1 MMERVVMNNT
11 NERDTTEQPSNASA
25 TADEQVAPTDG
36 TSWAREEDIDT
47 FDQFVR
53 RFWNGEIAP
62 DEFKRFRLQNGIY
75 GQRQEG
81 EQMFRIKI
89 PWGGLQAA
97 QLELLAEL
105 AAKAPNGVAHVTTR
119 QNIQLHF
126 IKLEQVIGLMRSLA
140 TVGLTTR
147 EACGNTVRNVVVG
160 HCAGVCPQELFDVTP
175 YAETVARFLLRN
187 PMNQNLPRKF
197 KIAFSGCPDD
207 LGLSPM
213 QDIGAC
219 AVVRATAGREE
230 RGFQLYVG
238 GGLGPMP
245 RVADLLEDFTPADRL
260 LPTVAAI
267 VRVFDRLG
275 NRDDRHKARMKF
287 VLNKLGIEAFRTLVF
302 QERTGL
308 ESTMAGQFPSSVI
321 WEKVP
326 LQRASSLPAASPGES
341 DNPAYR
347 RWRATNVLTQK
358 QVGYAMVSIRLEL
371 GDITSA
377 QLRTLAF
384 VAREFGDGAVR
395 STNQQN
401 FALRW
406 IPTER
411 LPALYRILSA
421 VGLAAPSAERL
432 ADVTACPGADTCQ
445 LGITSSRGLGA
456 AVSAL
461 FDDELKDLADESG
474 IRIKI
479 SACPNSCGQH
489 HLADIGLYG
498 GAKKFEGE
506 PSKWVQVPTYEMLLG
521 ARLTPGQANYGMPVA
536 RIPAKNA
543 PGAVEAVLRLYQKE
557 RRNGEPFTDFLDRFG
572 LESVKTVLT
581 PFTTLPPAS
590 EAPDRYLD
598 YNTEEAFSIHV
609 GPGECAS

>member
-1 MMERVVMNNT
+1 MNDANEPVGGEQPVHVSTPINGRISHERV
-11 NERDTTEQPSNASA
+11 QSA
-25 TADEQVAPTDG
+25 DG
-36 TSWAREEDIDT
+36 SSWANEGDIDT
-47 FDQFVR
+47 FDQFVQ
-53 RFWNGEIAP
+53 RFWNGEISQ

-89 PWGGLQAA
+89 PWGGLSAA

-126 IKLEQVIGLMRSLA
+126 IKLEQVTGLMRSLA
-140 TVGLTTR
+140 SVGLTTR
-147 EACGNTVRNVVVG
+147 EACGNTVRNVTVG

-175 YAETVARFLLRN
+175 YAETIARFLLRN

-213 QDIGAC
+213 QDIGA
-219 AVVRATAGREE
+219 RAALRSAAGKEE

-238 GGLGPMP
+238 GGLGPIP
-245 RVADLLEDFTPADRL
+245 RLAELLEEFTPADRL

-287 VLNKLGIEAFRTLVF
+287 VLNRLGIEAFRTLVF

-308 ESTMAGQFPSSVI
+308 DSTMAGQFPALVV
-321 WEKVP
+321 WDKVP
-326 LQRASSLPAASPGES
+326 LHRTSVVSATSPREP
-341 DNPAYR
+341 DDPAYR
-347 RWRATNVLTQK
+347 RWRATNVLKQK
-358 QVGYAMVSIRLEL
+358 QVGYTMVYIRLEL

-384 VAREFGDGAVR
+384 AAREFGDGAVR

-406 IPTER
+406 IPSER
-411 LPALYRILSA
+411 LPALYRVLSA
-421 VGLAAPSAERL
+421 VGLAVPSAERL

-445 LGITSSRGLGA
+445 LGITSSRGLAAALGA
-456 AVSAL
+456 L
-461 FDDELKDLADESG
+461 CDDELKGLADETG

-498 GAKKFEGE
+498 GAKKFNGQ
-506 PSKWVQVPTYEMLLG
+506 QVPTYEMLLG
-521 ARLTPGQANYGMPVA
+521 AKLTPGQASYAKPVA
-536 RIPAKNA
+536 RIPAKNV
-543 PGAVEAVLRLYQKE
+543 PGAVEAVLHLYQKE
-557 RRNGEPFTDFLDRFG
+557 RQDGESFNNFLDRYG
-572 LESVKTVLT
+572 LESVKTVLA
-581 PFTTLPPAS
+581 PFTDLPPVS
-590 EAPDRYLD
+590 EAPDHYLD
-598 YNTEEAFSIHV
+598 YNAEEAFSVHI

>member
-1 MMERVVMNNT
+1 MNDV
-11 NERDTTEQPSNASA
+11 NELKRAEHPLNVSIP
-25 TADEQVAPTDG
+25 ADGGIGQEKTDLANRP
-36 TSWAREEDIDT
+36 SWASEEDIDT
-47 FDQFVR
+47 FDQFVQ
-53 RFWNGEIAP
+53 RFWNGEISP

-89 PWGGLQAA
+89 PWGGLSAA

-126 IKLEQVIGLMRSLA
+126 IKLDQVTGLMRSLA
-140 TVGLTTR
+140 SVGLTNR
-147 EACGNTVRNVVVG
+147 EACGNTVRNVTVG

-175 YAETVARFLLRN
+175 YGEAVARFLLRN

-197 KIAFSGCPDD
+197 KIAFSGCSDD
-207 LGLSPM
+207 LGLSPI

-219 AVVRATAGREE
+219 AALRSTAGKEE

-238 GGLGPMP
+238 GGLGPLP
-245 RVADLLEDFTPADRL
+245 RLAELLEEFTPADRL

-308 ESTMAGQFPSSVI
+308 ESTMAGRFPPVVV
-321 WEKVP
+321 WEEVP
-326 LQRASSLPAASPGES
+326 PYRASPVPAGSSTQP
-341 DNPAYR
+341 DDPAYR
-347 RWRATNVLTQK
+347 RWQATNVFKQK
-358 QVGYAMVSIRLEL
+358 QVGYTMVYIRLEL

-384 VAREFGDGAVR
+384 AAREFGDGTVR
-395 STNQQN
+395 NTNQQN

-406 IPTER
+406 IPSGR
-411 LPALYRILSA
+411 LPALYRLLSA

-445 LGITSSRGLGA
+445 LGITSSRGLAAALGA
-456 AVSAL
+456 L
-461 FDDELKDLADESG
+461 CDDELKGLADETG

-489 HLADIGLYG
+489 HLANIGLYG
-498 GAKKFEGE
+498 GAKKFNGQ
-506 PSKWVQVPTYEMLLG
+506 QVPTYEMLLG
-521 ARLTPGQANYGMPVA
+521 ARLTPGQANYAKPVA
-536 RIPAKNA
+536 RIPAKNV
-543 PGAVEAVLRLYQKE
+543 PGAVEAVLHLYQKE
-557 RRNGEPFTDFLDRFG
+557 RQDGESFNSFLDRLG
-572 LESVKTVLT
+572 LESVKTVLA
-581 PFTTLPPAS
+581 PFTDLPPVS
-590 EAPDRYLD
+590 EAPDHYLD
-598 YNTEEAFSIHV
+598 YNTEEPFSIHI

>member
-1 MMERVVMNNT
+1 MHDANDVVI
-11 NERDTTEQPSNASA
+11 
-25 TADEQVAPTDG
+25 PTDG
-36 TSWAREEDIDT
+36 QIGQENAESANGSSWANAGDIDT
-47 FDQFVR
+47 FDQFVQK
-53 RFWNGEIAP
+53 FWKGEISP

-89 PWGGLQAA
+89 PWGGLSAA

-119 QNIQLHF
+119 QNIQFHF
-126 IKLEQVIGLMRSLA
+126 IKLEQVTGLMRGLA
-140 TVGLTTR
+140 SVGLTTR

-160 HCAGVCPQELFDVTP
+160 HCAGVCPRELFDVTP

-219 AVVRATAGREE
+219 AALRSAAGTEE

-245 RVADLLEDFTPADRL
+245 RLADLLEEFTPADRL

-302 QERTGL
+302 QERTGI
-308 ESTMAGQFPSSVI
+308 ESTMAGQFPPVI
-321 WEKVP
+321 IREKVP
-326 LQRASSLPAASPGES
+326 LQRASSVSAGSPREP
-341 DNPAYR
+341 DDPAYR
-347 RWRATNVLTQK
+347 RWRATNTLKQK
-358 QVGYAMVSIRLEL
+358 QIGYAMVSVRLDL

-384 VAREFGDGAVR
+384 AAREFGDGTVR

-401 FALRW
+401 FVFRW
-406 IPTER
+406 IPFER
-411 LPALYRILSA
+411 LPAVYRVLSA
-421 VGLAAPSAERL
+421 VGLAAPSADGL
-432 ADVTACPGADTCQ
+432 ADITACPGADTCQ

-456 AVSAL
+456 AVGAL
-461 FDDELKDLADESG
+461 FDDELKDLADETG

-498 GAKKFEGE
+498 GAKKFNGQ
-506 PSKWVQVPTYEMLLG
+506 QVPTYEMLLG
-521 ARLTPGQANYGMPVA
+521 ARLTPGQASYARPVA
-536 RIPAKNA
+536 RIPAKNV

-557 RRNGEPFTDFLDRFG
+557 RQDGESFNSFLDRFG
-572 LESVKTVLT
+572 LESVKTVLA
-581 PFTTLPPAS
+581 PFTDLPPAS
-590 EAPDRYLD
+590 EAPDQYLD
-598 YNTEEAFSIHV
+598 YNAEEAFSIHI

>member
-1 MMERVVMNNT
+1 MSDERVTMSET
-11 NERDTTEQPSNASA
+11 NEPTTTERALN
-25 TADEQVAPTDG
+25 APTPAQG
-36 TSWAREEDIDT
+36 RISQQGAEPANGSSWASEEEIDT

-89 PWGGLQAA
+89 PWGGLNVA

-126 IKLEQVIGLMRSLA
+126 IKLEQVTGLMRSLA
-140 TVGLTTR
+140 SVGLTTR

-160 HCAGVCPQELFDVTP
+160 HCAGVCPREPFDVTP

-213 QDIGAC
+213 QDIGIR
-219 AVVRATAGREE
+219 AVLRSSAGKEE
-230 RGFQLYVG
+230 RGFALYVG
-238 GGLGPMP
+238 GGLGPIP
-245 RVADLLEDFTPADRL
+245 RLADLLEEFTPAARL
-260 LPTVAAI
+260 LPTVAAV
-267 VRVFDRLG
+267 VRIFDRLG

-287 VLNKLGIEAFRTLVF
+287 VLNTLGIEVF

-308 ESTMAGQFPSSVI
+308 ESTMAGQFPPLIV
-321 WEKVP
+321 WDKVP
-326 LQRASSLPAASPGES
+326 LQRSSSVSVGSPGEP
-341 DNPAYR
+341 DDPAYL
-347 RWRATNVLTQK
+347 RWRATNVLPQK
-358 QVGYAMVSIRLEL
+358 QIGYTMVSIRLEL

-377 QLRTLAF
+377 QIRTMAF
-384 VAREFGDGAVR
+384 AAREFGDGTVR

-406 IPTER
+406 IPAER
-411 LPALYRILSA
+411 LPAAYRVLKT
-421 VGLAAPSAERL
+421 VGLTAPSAERL
-432 ADVTACPGADTCQ
+432 ADITACPGADTCQ

-456 AVSAL
+456 AVGAL
-461 FDDELKDLADESG
+461 FDDELKALADEAG

-489 HLADIGLYG
+489 HLAGIGLYG
-498 GAKKFEGE
+498 GAKKFNGQ
-506 PSKWVQVPTYEMLLG
+506 QVPTYEMLLG
-521 ARLTPGQANYGMPVA
+521 AKLTPGQASYAKPMA
-536 RIPAKNA
+536 RIPAKNV
-543 PGAVEAVLRLYQKE
+543 PGAVEAILRLYQKE
-557 RRNGEPFTDFLDRFG
+557 RRNGESFADFLDRCG
-572 LESVKTVLT
+572 LESVKTILA
-581 PFTTLPPAS
+581 PFTKLPPVS
-590 EAPDRYLD
+590 EASDQYRD
-598 YNTEEAFSIHV
+598 YNAEEAFSIHL

>member
-1 MMERVVMNNT
+1 MMRDT
-11 NERDTTEQPSNASA
+11 NESEKANLANRP
-25 TADEQVAPTDG
+25 
-36 TSWAREEDIDT
+36 SWASEEEIDT
-47 FDQFVR
+47 FDQFVH
-53 RFWNGEIAP
+53 RFWNGEILP

-89 PWGGLQAA
+89 PWGGLSAA

-105 AAKAPNGVAHVTTR
+105 AAKTQKGVGHVTTR

-126 IKLEQVIGLMRSLA
+126 IKLDQVAGLMRSLA
-140 TVGLTTR
+140 SVGLTTR
-147 EACGNTVRNVVVG
+147 EACGNTVRNVTIG

-175 YAETVARFLLRN
+175 YAATIARFLLRN

-213 QDIGAC
+213 QDIGA
-219 AVVRATAGREE
+219 RAALRSTAGKEE

-238 GGLGPMP
+238 GGLGPLP
-245 RVADLLEDFTPADRL
+245 RLAELLEEFTPADRL
-260 LPTVAAI
+260 LLTVAAI

-308 ESTMAGQFPSSVI
+308 ESTMAGQFPPLVT

-326 LQRASSLPAASPGES
+326 LQRASSVAAGSSGEP
-341 DNPAYR
+341 DGPAYG
-347 RWRATNVLTQK
+347 RWRATNVLQQK
-358 QVGYAMVSIRLEL
+358 QVGYTMVYIRLEL

-384 VAREFGDGAVR
+384 AAREFGDGTVR

-401 FALRW
+401 FARRW
-406 IPTER
+406 ISSDR
-411 LPALYRILSA
+411 LPALYRVLSA

-456 AVSAL
+456 ALGAL
-461 FDDELKDLADESG
+461 CDDELKDLADETG

-498 GAKKFEGE
+498 GAKKFNGQ
-506 PSKWVQVPTYEMLLG
+506 QVPTYEMLLG
-521 ARLTPGQANYGMPVA
+521 ARLTPGQASYAKPVA
-536 RIPAKNA
+536 RIPAKNV

-557 RRNGEPFTDFLDRFG
+557 RQDGESFTSFLGRYG
-572 LESVKTVLT
+572 LESVKTVVA
-581 PFTTLPPAS
+581 PFTDLPPIS
-590 EAPDRYLD
+590 QAP
-598 YNTEEAFSIHV
+598 EI
-609 GPGECAS
+609 G

>member
-1 MMERVVMNNT
+1 M
-11 NERDTTEQPSNASA
+11 
-25 TADEQVAPTDG
+25 
-36 TSWAREEDIDT
+36 
-47 FDQFVR
+47 
-53 RFWNGEIAP
+53 
-62 DEFKRFRLQNGIY
+62 QNGIY

-89 PWGGLQAA
+89 PWGGLSAA

-126 IKLEQVIGLMRSLA
+126 IKLDQVAALMRGLA

-160 HCAGVCPQELFDVTP
+160 HCAGVCPRELFDVTP

-213 QDIGAC
+213 QDIGAR
-219 AVVRATAGREE
+219 AVIRSAAGREE
-230 RGFQLYVG
+230 RGFELYVG

-245 RVADLLEDFTPADRL
+245 RLAELLEEFTPADRL
-260 LPTVAAI
+260 LSTVAAI

-275 NRDDRHKARMKF
+275 NREDRHKARMKF
-287 VLNKLGIEAFRTLVF
+287 VLNKLGIEAFRVLVF

-308 ESTMAGQFPSSVI
+308 ESTMAGRFPTVVE
-321 WEKVP
+321 WDAVP
-326 LQRASSLPAASPGES
+326 LQRTPSGSPSTAAEPA
-341 DNPAYR
+341 DPAYR
-347 RWRATNVLTQK
+347 RWRATNVSQQK
-358 QVGYAMVSIRLEL
+358 QVGYVMVTIRLDL

-377 QLRTLAF
+377 QIRTLAF
-384 VAREFGDGAVR
+384 VAREFGDGTVR

-406 IPTER
+406 IPAER
-411 LPALYRILSA
+411 LPALYRVLSV

-432 ADVTACPGADTCQ
+432 ADITACPGAETCQ

-456 AVSAL
+456 AMGAL
-461 FDDELKDLADESG
+461 FDDELKDLADETG
-474 IRIKI
+474 LRIKI

-498 GAKKFEGE
+498 GAKKFNGR
-506 PSKWVQVPTYEMLLG
+506 QVADL
-521 ARLTPGQANYGMPVA
+521 RDVA
-536 RIPAKNA
+536 GRAA
-543 PGAVEAVLRLYQKE
+543 HA
-557 RRNGEPFTDFLDRFG
+557 
-572 LESVKTVLT
+572 
-581 PFTTLPPAS
+581 
-590 EAPDRYLD
+590 
-598 YNTEEAFSIHV
+598 
-609 GPGECAS
+609 GPGELRQTGGADSGEKCP

>member
-1 MMERVVMNNT
+1 MNNASEPV
-11 NERDTTEQPSNASA
+11 NAEQPANVS
-25 TADEQVAPTDG
+25 TPTNG
-36 TSWAREEDIDT
+36 RINQEKAQFANGSSWASEEDIDT
-47 FDQFVR
+47 FDQFVQ
-53 RFWNGEIAP
+53 RFWKGEISP

-89 PWGGLQAA
+89 PWGGLSAA

-126 IKLEQVIGLMRSLA
+126 IKLEQVTGLMRSLA
-140 TVGLTTR
+140 SVGLTTR
-147 EACGNTVRNVVVG
+147 EACGNTVRNVTVG

-175 YAETVARFLLRN
+175 YAETIARFLLRN

-197 KIAFSGCPDD
+197 KISFSGCPDD

-219 AVVRATAGREE
+219 AALRSAEGKEE

-245 RVADLLEDFTPADRL
+245 RLAELLEEFTPEERL

-308 ESTMAGQFPSSVI
+308 ESTMAGQFPPLIV
-321 WEKVP
+321 WEKGP
-326 LQRASSLPAASPGES
+326 LHQASPGSTSAPVEPDDS
-341 DNPAYR
+341 AYR
-347 RWRATNVLTQK
+347 RWRTTNVLQQK
-358 QVGYAMVSIRLEL
+358 QAGYTMVCIRLEL

-377 QLRTLAF
+377 QLRALAF
-384 VAREFGDGAVR
+384 AAREFGDGAVR

-401 FALRW
+401 FVLRW
-406 IPTER
+406 IPSGR
-411 LPALYRILSA
+411 LPALYRVLSA

-456 AVSAL
+456 ALGAL
-461 FDDELKDLADESG
+461 CDDELKELADETG

-498 GAKKFEGE
+498 GAKKFNGQ
-506 PSKWVQVPTYEMLLG
+506 QVPTYEMLLG
-521 ARLTPGQANYGMPVA
+521 ARLTPGQASYAKPVA
-536 RIPAKNA
+536 RIPAKNV
-543 PGAVEAVLRLYQKE
+543 PGAVEAVLQHYQKE
-557 RRNGEPFTDFLDRFG
+557 RQDGESFAGFLDRRG
-572 LESVKTVLT
+572 LESVKTVLA
-581 PFTTLPPAS
+581 PFTELPPAS
-590 EAPDRYLD
+590 EAPDQYLD
-598 YNTEEAFSIHV
+598 YNAEEAFSIHV

>member
-1 MMERVVMNNT
+1 MMNET
-11 NERDTTEQPSNASA
+11 NEQTTTERSVN
-25 TADEQVAPTDG
+25 APTPADG
-36 TSWAREEDIDT
+36 RFRQQEAVNGSSWASEADIDT
-47 FDQFVR
+47 FDQFVG
-53 RFWNGEIAP
+53 RFWRGEITP

-89 PWGGLQAA
+89 PWGGLNAT

-126 IKLEQVIGLMRSLA
+126 IKLEQVTGLMRNLA
-140 TVGLTTR
+140 SVGLTTR

-160 HCAGVCPQELFDVTP
+160 HCAGVCPRELFDVTP

-213 QDIGAC
+213 QDIGIR
-219 AVVRATAGREE
+219 AVLRSAAGKEE
-230 RGFQLYVG
+230 RGFECYVG

-245 RVADLLEDFTPADRL
+245 RLADLLEEFTPAERL
-260 LPTVAAI
+260 LPTIAAVI
-267 VRVFDRLG
+267 RIFDRLG

-287 VLNKLGIEAFRTLVF
+287 VLNKLGIEAFRALVF

-308 ESTMAGQFPSSVI
+308 ESTMAGQFPGLVL
-321 WEKVP
+321 WESVP
-326 LQRASSLPAASPGES
+326 LRRPSSGSTGSLVEP
-341 DNPAYR
+341 DDPAYR
-347 RWRATNVLTQK
+347 RWRATNVQVQK
-358 QVGYAMVSIRLEL
+358 QVGYVTVSVRLEL

-377 QLRTLAF
+377 QLRSLAF
-384 VAREFGDGAVR
+384 VAREFGDGTVR

-406 IPTER
+406 IPVER

-432 ADVTACPGADTCQ
+432 ADVIACPGADTCQ

-456 AVSAL
+456 AVGAL
-461 FDDELKDLADESG
+461 FDDELKDLADETG

-498 GAKKFEGE
+498 GAKKFDGR
-506 PSKWVQVPTYEMLLG
+506 QVPTYEMLLN
-521 ARLTPGQANYGMPVA
+521 ARLTPGQASVGRPVA
-536 RIPAKNA
+536 RIPAKNV
-543 PGAVEAVLRLYQKE
+543 PGAVEAILHLYRNE
-557 RRNGEPFTDFLDRFG
+557 RGNGESFNSVVDRLG
-572 LESVKTVLT
+572 LESMKKVVG
-581 PFTTLPPAS
+581 PFTELPSVS
-590 EAPDRYLD
+590 EAPDQYLD
-598 YNTEEAFSIHV
+598 YNAEEAFSIHL

>member
-1 MMERVVMNNT
+1 MNNASEPV
-11 NERDTTEQPSNASA
+11 NAEQPANVSTPTNGRINQEKAQSAS
-25 TADEQVAPTDG
+25 G
-36 TSWAREEDIDT
+36 SSWASEEDIDT
-47 FDQFVR
+47 FDQFVQ
-53 RFWNGEIAP
+53 RFWKGEISP

-89 PWGGLQAA
+89 PWGGLSAA

-126 IKLEQVIGLMRSLA
+126 IKLEQVTGLMRSLA
-140 TVGLTTR
+140 SVGLTTR
-147 EACGNTVRNVVVG
+147 EACGNTVRNVTVG

-175 YAETVARFLLRN
+175 YAETIARFLLRN

-197 KIAFSGCPDD
+197 KISFSGCPDD
-207 LGLSPM
+207 LGLSAM

-219 AVVRATAGREE
+219 AALRSAEGKEE

-238 GGLGPMP
+238 GGLGPIP
-245 RVADLLEDFTPADRL
+245 RIAELLEEFTSADRL
-260 LPTVAAI
+260 LPTVAAV

-287 VLNKLGIEAFRTLVF
+287 VLNKVGIETFRTLVF

-308 ESTMAGQFPSSVI
+308 ESTMAGQFPPIVMWEEDPLHHTSAVSASVAP
-321 WEKVP
+321 EP
-326 LQRASSLPAASPGES
+326 N
-341 DNPAYR
+341 DPAYL
-347 RWRATNVLTQK
+347 RWRVTNVLQQK
-358 QVGYAMVSIRLEL
+358 QAGYTMVCIRLEL

-384 VAREFGDGAVR
+384 AAREFGDGAVR

-406 IPTER
+406 VPSGR
-411 LPALYRILSA
+411 LPALYRVLSA

-456 AVSAL
+456 ALGAL
-461 FDDELKDLADESG
+461 CDDELKGLADETG

-498 GAKKFEGE
+498 GAKKFNGQ
-506 PSKWVQVPTYEMLLG
+506 QVPTYEMLLG
-521 ARLTPGQANYGMPVA
+521 ARLTPGQASYAKPVA
-536 RIPAKNA
+536 RIPAKNV
-543 PGAVEAVLRLYQKE
+543 PGAVEAVLQHYQKE
-557 RRNGEPFTDFLDRFG
+557 RQDGESFTSFLDRRG
-572 LESVKTVLT
+572 LESVKTVLA
-581 PFTTLPPAS
+581 PFTELPPAS
-590 EAPDRYLD
+590 EVPDQYLD
-598 YNTEEAFSIHV
+598 YNAEEAFSIHV

>member
-1 MMERVVMNNT
+1 MNNT
-11 NERDTTEQPSNASA
+11 NEPDTTEQSLNASA
-25 TADEQVAPTDG
+25 PAEERISQQKVESVDG
-36 TSWAREEDIDT
+36 SSWASEEEIDT
-47 FDQFVR
+47 FDQFVQ
-53 RFWNGEIAP
+53 RFWKGEIAP

-89 PWGGLQAA
+89 PWGGLSAA

-126 IKLEQVIGLMRSLA
+126 IKLEQVTGLMRNLA
-140 TVGLTTR
+140 SVGLTTR

-219 AVVRATAGREE
+219 AALRSAAGREE

-245 RVADLLEDFTPADRL
+245 RLADLLEEFTPADRL

-302 QERTGL
+302 HERTGL
-308 ESTMAGQFPSSVI
+308 ESTMAGQFPPFIVR
-321 WEKVP
+321 EKVP
-326 LQRASSLPAASPGES
+326 LQRASAVSAGSSREP
-341 DNPAYR
+341 DDPAYR
-347 RWRATNVLTQK
+347 RWRVTNVLEQK
-358 QVGYAMVSIRLEL
+358 QIGHTMVSIRLEL
-371 GDITSA
+371 GDIASA

-384 VAREFGDGAVR
+384 AAREFGDGTVR

-401 FALRW
+401 FVLRW
-406 IPTER
+406 IPSER
-411 LPALYRILSA
+411 LPAVYRVLSA
-421 VGLAAPSAERL
+421 VGLATPSADRL
-432 ADVTACPGADTCQ
+432 ADITACPGADTCQ

-456 AVSAL
+456 AVGAL
-461 FDDELKDLADESG
+461 FDDELKDLADETG

-498 GAKKFEGE
+498 GAKKFEGA
-506 PSKWVQVPTYEMLLG
+506 PAKWVQVPTYEMLLG
-521 ARLTPGQANYGMPVA
+521 AKLTPGQASYARPVA
-536 RIPAKNA
+536 RIPAKNV
-543 PGAVEAVLRLYQKE
+543 PGAVEAVLRLFQKE
-557 RRNGEPFTDFLDRFG
+557 RQDGEPFTGFLDRVG
-572 LESVKTVLT
+572 LESVKTVLA
-581 PFTTLPPAS
+581 PFTDLPPVS
-590 EAPDRYLD
+590 EASDQYLD
-598 YNTEEAFSIHV
+598 YNAEEAFSIHV

>member
-1 MMERVVMNNT
+1 MNNT
-11 NERDTTEQPSNASA
+11 NELDTTEQPLNASA
-25 TADEQVAPTDG
+25 PADERIGQRKVGSADG
-36 TSWAREEDIDT
+36 SSWAREEDIDT
-47 FDQFVR
+47 FDQFVQ
-53 RFWNGEIAP
+53 RFWKGEIAP

-89 PWGGLQAA
+89 PWGGLSAA

-126 IKLEQVIGLMRSLA
+126 IKLEQVTGLMRGLA
-140 TVGLTTR
+140 SIGLTTR

-160 HCAGVCPQELFDVTP
+160 HCAGVCAQELFDVTP

-219 AVVRATAGREE
+219 AALRSAAGREE

-245 RVADLLEDFTPADRL
+245 RLADLLEEFTPADRL

-287 VLNKLGIEAFRTLVF
+287 VLNKLGIDAFRTLVF
-302 QERTGL
+302 HERTSL
-308 ESTMAGQFPSSVI
+308 ESTMAGQFPPVI
-321 WEKVP
+321 IREEAP
-326 LQRASSLPAASPGES
+326 LQRALSVSAGSPREP
-341 DNPAYR
+341 DDPAYR
-347 RWRATNVLTQK
+347 RWRAINTLKQK
-358 QVGYAMVSIRLEL
+358 QIGYTMVSVRLEL

-384 VAREFGDGAVR
+384 AAREFGDGTVR

-401 FALRW
+401 FVLRW
-406 IPTER
+406 IPSER
-411 LPALYRILSA
+411 LPAVYRVLSA
-421 VGLAAPSAERL
+421 VGLAAPSADRL
-432 ADVTACPGADTCQ
+432 ADITACPGADTCQ

-456 AVSAL
+456 AVGAL
-461 FDDELKDLADESG
+461 FDDELKDLADETG

-498 GAKKFEGE
+498 GAKKFEGA
-506 PSKWVQVPTYEMLLG
+506 PAKWVQVPTYEMLLG
-521 ARLTPGQANYGMPVA
+521 AKLTPGQASYARPVA
-536 RIPAKNA
+536 RIPAKNV

-557 RRNGEPFTDFLDRFG
+557 RRDSESFAGFLDRVG
-572 LESVKTVLT
+572 LESVKTVLA
-581 PFTTLPPAS
+581 PFTDLPPVS
-590 EAPDRYLD
+590 EAPDQYLD
-598 YNTEEAFSIHV
+598 YNAEEAFSIHV

>member
-1 MMERVVMNNT
+1 MNKM
-11 NERDTTEQPSNASA
+11 NELDTTEQPLNASA
-25 TADEQVAPTDG
+25 SAEKRISQQKIESANG
-36 TSWAREEDIDT
+36 SSWANKEDIDT
-47 FDQFVR
+47 FDQFVQ
-53 RFWNGEIAP
+53 RFWKGEIAP

-89 PWGGLQAA
+89 PWGGLSAA

-105 AAKAPNGVAHVTTR
+105 SAKAPNGVAHITTR

-126 IKLEQVIGLMRSLA
+126 IKLEQVTELMRSLA
-140 TVGLTTR
+140 SVGLTTR

-160 HCAGVCPQELFDVTP
+160 HCAGVCHRELFDVTP

-197 KIAFSGCPDD
+197 KIAFSGCPED

-219 AVVRATAGREE
+219 AVLRSAAGREE

-238 GGLGPMP
+238 GGLGPIP
-245 RVADLLEDFTPADRL
+245 RLADLLEEFTPADRL

-287 VLNKLGIEAFRTLVF
+287 VLNKLGVEAFRTLVF

-308 ESTMAGQFPSSVI
+308 ESTMAGQFPPLI
-321 WEKVP
+321 IREKVP
-326 LQRASSLPAASPGES
+326 TQRASSVSAGSSREP
-341 DNPAYR
+341 DDPAYR
-347 RWRATNVLTQK
+347 RWRATNVVTQK
-358 QVGYAMVSIRLEL
+358 QDGYTMVSIRLEL

-377 QLRTLAF
+377 QLRTLGF
-384 VAREFGDGAVR
+384 VAREFGDGTVR
-395 STNQQN
+395 TTNQQN

-406 IPTER
+406 IPSER
-411 LPALYRILSA
+411 LPAVYRVLGA
-421 VGLAAPSAERL
+421 VGLAAPSAERS

-456 AVSAL
+456 AVGAL
-461 FDDELKDLADESG
+461 FDDELKDLADETG

-498 GAKKFEGE
+498 GAKKFNGR
-506 PSKWVQVPTYEMLLG
+506 QVPTYEMLLG
-521 ARLTPGQANYGMPVA
+521 ATLTPGQASYARPVA

-557 RRNGEPFTDFLDRFG
+557 RQAGEPFNSFLDRVG
-572 LESVKTVLT
+572 LESVQTVLA
-581 PFTTLPPAS
+581 PFTDLPPVS
-590 EAPDRYLD
+590 EASNQYLD
-598 YNTEEAFSIHV
+598 YNAEEAFSVHV

>member
-1 MMERVVMNNT
+1 MMRDT
-11 NERDTTEQPSNASA
+11 NESEKANLANRP
-25 TADEQVAPTDG
+25 
-36 TSWAREEDIDT
+36 SWASEEEIDT
-47 FDQFVR
+47 FDQFVH
-53 RFWNGEIAP
+53 RFWNGEISP

-89 PWGGLQAA
+89 PWGGLSAT

-105 AAKAPNGVAHVTTR
+105 AAKTQKGVAHVTTR

-126 IKLEQVIGLMRSLA
+126 IKLEQVTGLMRSLA
-140 TVGLTTR
+140 SVGLTTR

-160 HCAGVCPQELFDVTP
+160 HCAGVCLHELFDVTP
-175 YAETVARFLLRN
+175 YAEATARFLLRN
-187 PMNQNLPRKF
+187 PMNQHLPRKF
-197 KIAFSGCPDD
+197 KISFSGCPDD

-213 QDIGAC
+213 QDIGA
-219 AVVRATAGREE
+219 RAALRSTAGKEE

-238 GGLGPMP
+238 GGLGPLP
-245 RVADLLEDFTPADRL
+245 RLAELLEEFTPADRL
-260 LPTVAAI
+260 LLTVAAI

-302 QERTGL
+302 QERISL
-308 ESTMAGQFPSSVI
+308 ESAMAGQFPSLVV

-326 LQRASSLPAASPGES
+326 LHRTSPVSAGLLREP
-341 DNPAYR
+341 DDPAYR
-347 RWRATNVLTQK
+347 RWLATNVLKQK
-358 QVGYAMVSIRLEL
+358 QVGYTMVYIRLEL

-384 VAREFGDGAVR
+384 AAREFGDGTVR

-406 IPTER
+406 ISSDR
-411 LPALYRILSA
+411 LPALYRVLSA

-456 AVSAL
+456 ALGAL
-461 FDDELKDLADESG
+461 CDDELKDLADETG

-498 GAKKFEGE
+498 GAKKFDGR
-506 PSKWVQVPTYEMLLG
+506 QVPTYEMLLG
-521 ARLTPGQANYGMPVA
+521 ARLTPGQASYAKPVA
-536 RIPAKNA
+536 RIPAKNV
-543 PGAVEAVLRLYQKE
+543 PGAVEAVLQLYRKE
-557 RRNGEPFTDFLDRFG
+557 RQDGELFNSFLDRWG
-572 LESVKTVLT
+572 LESVKAVLA
-581 PFTTLPPAS
+581 PFTDLPPVSAAS
-590 EAPDRYLD
+590 DQYLD
-598 YNTEEAFSIHV
+598 YNAEEAFSIHL

>member
-1 MMERVVMNNT
+1 MMRDT
-11 NERDTTEQPSNASA
+11 NESEKANLANRP
-25 TADEQVAPTDG
+25 
-36 TSWAREEDIDT
+36 SWASEEEIDT
-47 FDQFVR
+47 FDQFVQ
-53 RFWNGEIAP
+53 RFWKGEIAP

-89 PWGGLQAA
+89 PWGGLTAA

-126 IKLEQVIGLMRSLA
+126 IKLEQVTGLMRSLA
-140 TVGLTTR
+140 SVGLTTR

-160 HCAGVCPQELFDVTP
+160 HCAGVCPHELFDVTP

-219 AVVRATAGREE
+219 AVLRATAGREE

-245 RVADLLEDFTPADRL
+245 RLADLLEEFTPADRL

-308 ESTMAGQFPSSVI
+308 ESTMAGQFPPLVV
-321 WEKVP
+321 WEEVP
-326 LQRASSLPAASPGES
+326 PHRASSASAGLPIES
-341 DNPAYR
+341 DDSAYR
-347 RWRATNVLTQK
+347 RWRATNLLPQK
-358 QVGYAMVSIRLEL
+358 QAGYTMVHVRLEL
-371 GDITSA
+371 GDITA
-377 QLRTLAF
+377 VQLRTLAF
-384 VAREFGDGAVR
+384 AAREFGDGTVR

-401 FALRW
+401 FVLRW
-406 IPTER
+406 IPSER
-411 LPALYRILSA
+411 LPALYRLPSA

-445 LGITSSRGLGA
+445 LGITSSYGLA
-456 AVSAL
+456 ASLGAL
-461 FDDELKDLADESG
+461 FDDELWDLADETG

-489 HLADIGLYG
+489 HLANIGFYG
-498 GAKKFEGE
+498 GAKKFNGR
-506 PSKWVQVPTYEMLLG
+506 QVPTYEMLLG
-521 ARLTPGQANYGMPVA
+521 ARLAPGQARYGKPVA
-536 RIPAKNA
+536 RVPAKNIPA
-543 PGAVEAVLRLYQKE
+543 AVEAVLRLYQKE
-557 RRNGEPFTDFLDRFG
+557 RQDGESFNNFLDRYG
-572 LESVKTVLT
+572 LESVQTVLA
-581 PFTTLPPAS
+581 PFTELPPAS
-590 EAPDRYLD
+590 EAPDYYLD
-598 YNTEEAFSIHV
+598 YNTEEAFSIQT
-609 GPGECAS
+609 GPGECAA